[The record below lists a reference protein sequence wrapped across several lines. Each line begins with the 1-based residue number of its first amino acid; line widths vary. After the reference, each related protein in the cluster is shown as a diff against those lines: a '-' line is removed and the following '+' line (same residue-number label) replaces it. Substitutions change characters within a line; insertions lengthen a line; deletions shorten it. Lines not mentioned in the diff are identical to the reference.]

1 LRFILRIPPKRPPQ
15 LKLPQ
20 KPNSLSETLTANTP
34 GAATLGFSFSIPL
47 SYHIAIWWIQ
57 KNLIVLSGSFFSSPH
72 RIIYLIWHLLS
83 NHRPSEPTKKAYVK
97 CKQQPSQPRFLSM
110 YRKGGT

>member
-1 LRFILRIPPKRPPQ
+1 MAGPGLFAAKTIVVPAANNATASKTQNVRILLRFILRIPPKRPPQ

-72 RIIYLIWHLLS
+72 RII
-83 NHRPSEPTKKAYVK
+83 
-97 CKQQPSQPRFLSM
+97 
-110 YRKGGT
+110 